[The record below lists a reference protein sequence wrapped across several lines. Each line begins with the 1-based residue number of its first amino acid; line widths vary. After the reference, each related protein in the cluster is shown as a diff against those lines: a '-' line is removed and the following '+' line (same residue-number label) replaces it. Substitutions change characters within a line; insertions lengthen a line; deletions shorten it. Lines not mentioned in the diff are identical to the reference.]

1 MNRGD
6 VVEVDWQY
14 SDMTGG
20 KVRPAVVVQ
29 ADYLNGLIDD
39 TILVQITSKKH
50 GIPGTEV
57 ELDPSVE
64 TTSGLSKSCV
74 ASCINIR
81 TFDQALVL
89 RTIGVLSDAAMQQ
102 IEASLKM
109 VMEIRLQRYGTHAG
123 TTACQDQLPRHDG
136 AELRPRRRLADP
148 ACARSGRPEGRIG

>member
-1 MNRGD
+1 MNRGE

-14 SDMTGG
+14 SDLSGG

-29 ADYLNGLIDD
+29 ADFLNGLIDD

-57 ELDPSVE
+57 ELDPAVE
-64 TTSGLSKSCV
+64 TASGLSKVCV

-89 RTIGVLSDAAMQQ
+89 RTIGVLSDAVMRQ
-102 IEASLKM
+102 IEDCLKK
-109 VMEIRLQRYGTHAG
+109 VLQM
-123 TTACQDQLPRHDG
+123 P
-136 AELRPRRRLADP
+136 
-148 ACARSGRPEGRIG
+148 